1 MIHLVAVIGVLFIGL
16 SPIWVALADVS
27 AATATF
33 FRALYAL
40 PALALVW
47 LIRREGDNRSHKAR
61 LLAFASGF
69 LLALDLTV
77 WHQSIFYIG
86 AGLSTILGNTQVIF
100 VGLLAWLLHR
110 ERPTRVAAQMIPIVL
125 IGVACISGLGQ
136 ESAYG
141 ARPVAGA
148 VLGLAS
154 GVLYALF
161 LVAFRASNRALVRP
175 AGPLLDATAG
185 AALSTLV
192 AGSVVDPGFSL
203 IPTWPGHGFLIG
215 LALGSQVAGWLLIS
229 YALPRLAALET
240 SLLLLLQPMISLF
253 LGALL
258 LGERISWVQGLG
270 IVLVISGV
278 TYASIKGA
286 ARKTREGS
294 KWISDSTI
302 SKTHASSSSA

>member
-1 MIHLVAVIGVLFIGL
+1 MIHLVAVAGVVFIGL

-40 PALALVW
+40 PALAIVW
-47 LIRREGDNRSHKAR
+47 LVRREGDHRSGKVR

-86 AGLSTILGNTQVIF
+86 AGLSTILGNTQVLF
-100 VGLLAWLLHR
+100 VGLLAWILHR
-110 ERPTRVAAQMIPIVL
+110 ERPTKVAAQMIPIVL
-125 IGVACISGLGQ
+125 LGVACISGLGQ
-136 ESAYG
+136 ESAFG
-141 ARPVAGA
+141 TRPVAGT
-148 VLGLAS
+148 VLGLLS
-154 GVLYALF
+154 GLLYALF

-185 AALSTLV
+185 AAVSTLV
-192 AGSVVDPGFSL
+192 AGNVDPGFSL
-203 IPTWPGHGFLIG
+203 APTWPGHVYLVA

-240 SLLLLLQPMISLF
+240 SLLLLLQPMISLL
-253 LGALL
+253 LGALI
-258 LGERISWVQGLG
+258 LGERIAWVQGLG

-278 TYASIKGA
+278 TYASIRGA
-286 ARKTREGS
+286 ARRAPEET

-302 SKTHASSSSA
+302 SKPRASSSSA